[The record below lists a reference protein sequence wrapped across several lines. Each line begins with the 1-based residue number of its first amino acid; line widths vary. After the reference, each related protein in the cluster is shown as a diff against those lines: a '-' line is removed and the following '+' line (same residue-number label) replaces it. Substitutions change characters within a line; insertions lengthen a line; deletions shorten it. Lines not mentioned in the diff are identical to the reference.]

1 MLHLLFVGKSEDP
14 FRDLE
19 RYYTLRVK
27 SFRVLKVS
35 ELKEPKDKGAYA
47 HTYITSPKGREIDE
61 DEFIELVRKAYVE
74 NISIIVGGPFGVPEN
89 VEGERISFS
98 KLTFSHGLFRVMLL
112 EQVYRALLTIK
123 GSDYRK

>member
-1 MLHLLFVGKSEDP
+1 MLHLIFVGKSEDP

-19 RYYTLRVK
+19 SYYTLRVK
-27 SFRVLKVS
+27 SFRVLKIS
-35 ELKEPKDKGAYA
+35 ELKELRGKNNS
-47 HTYITSPKGREIDE
+47 HTYITSPKGREICE
-61 DEFIELVRKAYVE
+61 DEFIEIVRKSYVKD
-74 NISIIVGGPFGVPEN
+74 ISIIVGGPFGVPEN
-89 VEGERISFS
+89 IEGERISFS